1 MNTIQDLYCL
11 THAFLLDFSYGKPF
25 CTIFFPLIMDS
36 IVIDFVLSIRLAR
49 IGSSQPMMD
58 SMVIDFVLS
67 IKLARIGSRQ

>member
-1 MNTIQDLYCL
+1 
-11 THAFLLDFSYGKPF
+11 
-25 CTIFFPLIMDS
+25 MDS